1 MIDFFTSFFIV
12 CYAHIKHLSI
22 FLSRLTYDLLL
33 FIWTKFN
40 KCSSVNSP
48 ICCFQSTMSKF
59 FPFKLIGKNMDFIT
73 TIPPVSLV
81 EHHSN
86 LWQCVLGFFF
96 FWYFICNLLSFTFEK
111 SKETTL
117 YCCWLCIT
125 ISDHSLIK
133 I

>member
-1 MIDFFTSFFIV
+1 MIYFFTSFFIV

-22 FLSRLTYDLLL
+22 FLSRLTYDLIL

-96 FWYFICNLLSFTFEK
+96 LVFYLQFIKLYLWKEQGDHIILLLIMYYNLWSFF
-111 SKETTL
+111 
-117 YCCWLCIT
+117 
-125 ISDHSLIK
+125 D
-133 I
+133 

>member
-22 FLSRLTYDLLL
+22 FLSRLTYDLIL

-86 LWQCVLGFFF
+86 LWQCVLGFFLVFYLQFIKLYLWKEQGDHIILFLIMYYNLWSF
-96 FWYFICNLLSFTFEK
+96 F
-111 SKETTL
+111 
-117 YCCWLCIT
+117 
-125 ISDHSLIK
+125 D
-133 I
+133 